1 MYSSCPLHSY
11 RVALNEYIILQNILS
26 CYDHVIQTTLMDV
39 IALRKGSALSFRG
52 NVGITGDIL
61 LNGFPQE
68 KISFKRCSG
77 YVEQFDVQTAEL
89 TVKETIRFSA
99 QLRLDRTNPIHDS
112 PDGLENHIDQIIETL
127 GLTRE
132 AELLV
137 GSDEASGLSFEQ
149 KKRLSIAVE
158 LAASPSLVFLDEP
171 TSGKFCACVGCD

>member
-1 MYSSCPLHSY
+1 
-11 RVALNEYIILQNILS
+11 
-26 CYDHVIQTTLMDV
+26 MDV
-39 IALRKGSALSFRG
+39 IALRKGSALSFRD

-77 YVEQFDVQTAEL
+77 YVEQFDVQSAEL

-99 QLRLDRTNPIHDS
+99 QLRLDRSNPIHGS
-112 PDGLENHIDQIIETL
+112 PDGIERHIDQIIETL

-132 AELLV
+132 ADLVV

-171 TSGKFCACVGCD
+171 TSGKFWARLPIWQSIPSKLGPCPSPQCVLCSIFSFITN